1 MSKLISTGLNAGR
14 QKGPEVVGAQGLYYH
29 LADGRQVLDAS
40 NTGGPIGHH
49 HPMMVEAMRN
59 AVTNAPAINEGW
71 NWANREHAAQDLIDI
86 AFAGESNWIGGVRF
100 FLSGSEANDAALS
113 FAQSLTGRVALAT
126 RERAYHGMTG
136 LSRHMTVQPHW
147 HGGLSVEG
155 GETREVPLTFPLKIL
170 PSTERALYLAPGQ
183 TQAPLPNLGE
193 HADTVAATA
202 ATIIDYTQG
211 GKYYDPQYQDGIS
224 KITRKAGSLWIADE
238 VITGLGRSGR
248 WFAFQG
254 ADSRPDIVTLGKP
267 LAGGAA
273 PAGAVVFSKRLVDE
287 LSNKSWQTYS
297 TYRGHPIMVAAIRSY
312 LNIMKTEALI
322 DEVPALSAYC
332 RKSLLSIAE
341 RHASVCR
348 VDGDGL
354 HWTIELH
361 GPDWRQWDATT
372 AGLPIASK
380 VASAALEMGVMIGT
394 SGEQTSL
401 FIAPPLIVTQTDLER
416 IFDVLDQALALADAE
431 LASA

>member
-1 MSKLISTGLNAGR
+1 M
-14 QKGPEVVGAQGLYYH
+14 
-29 LADGRQVLDAS
+29 
-40 NTGGPIGHH
+40 
-49 HPMMVEAMRN
+49 
-59 AVTNAPAINEGW
+59 
-71 NWANREHAAQDLIDI
+71 
-86 AFAGESNWIGGVRF
+86 
-100 FLSGSEANDAALS
+100 
-113 FAQSLTGRVALAT
+113 
-126 RERAYHGMTG
+126 
-136 LSRHMTVQPHW
+136 
-147 HGGLSVEG
+147 
-155 GETREVPLTFPLKIL
+155 
-170 PSTERALYLAPGQ
+170 
-183 TQAPLPNLGE
+183 
-193 HADTVAATA
+193 AATA

-322 DEVPALSAYC
+322 DGVPALSAYC

-401 FIAPPLIVTQTDLER
+401 FIAPPLIVTQADLER